1 MKLLRN
7 REIQIVLI
15 LYAAVTVLLA
25 LAVSPMKMPDWL
37 VMVIGGIVYTAIY
50 LIYTHRR
57 YRAIDQLSAAIDRIL
72 HGQEQLLIS
81 ANEEGELS
89 ILQNEIHKMTLRLK
103 EAADALQA
111 DKLQLVDAIAD
122 ISHQLRTPLTSM
134 NLTLSLLTSDDLSDD
149 RRRTLAHDLRS
160 SLRRI
165 DWLIEALL
173 KLSRIDA
180 GAVQFKSEPVA
191 VRSLIEKAVEPLAV
205 TLDLKDISL
214 VADVPDV
221 AFTGDMAWSTEAL
234 GNILKNCSE
243 HTPEGGRIEITA
255 SETPIY
261 TEILV
266 LDSGEGFSK
275 EDIPHLFDRF
285 YKGRNASAESI
296 GIGLALARTIIAR
309 QNGTLQAA
317 NRKGGGAKF
326 IIRFYKGII

>member
-15 LYAAVTVLLA
+15 LYAAVTALLA
-25 LAVSPMKMPDWL
+25 LAVSLTELPEAL
-37 VMVIGGIVYTAIY
+37 VMIVGGILYTAVY

-57 YRAIDQLSAAIDRIL
+57 YRAIDQLSTAIDRIL

-89 ILQNEIHKMTLRLK
+89 ILRNEIHKMTMRLK

-134 NLTLSLLTSDDLSDD
+134 NLTLSLLSADNLSDE
-149 RRRTLAHDLRS
+149 RRRTLIHDLRS

-180 GAVQFKSEPVA
+180 GAVQFKTEPVS
-191 VRSLIEKAVEPLAV
+191 VRALIKKAAEPLAV
-205 TLDLKDISL
+205 TLDVKDISL
-214 VADVPDV
+214 AADVPDIS
-221 AFTGDMAWSTEAL
+221 FTGDMAWSAEAL

-243 HTPEGGRIEITA
+243 HTPAGGSIEITA
-255 SETPIY
+255 SETPLY
-261 TEILV
+261 TEINV
-266 LDSGEGFSK
+266 LDSGDGFSA
-275 EDIPHLFDRF
+275 EDLPHLFDRF
-285 YKGRNASAESI
+285 YKGKNASAESI

-309 QNGTLQAA
+309 QNGTLQAV
-317 NRKGGGAKF
+317 NHKGGGAQF
-326 IIRFYKGII
+326 TLRFYKGII